1 MSVRPL
7 VCRRC
12 GKPFAP
18 ETVSQTM
25 CPACRLE
32 ARRASYRRERIC
44 QDCGQPF
51 IGVPRQ
57 RRCPR
62 CQAAAEAEWNR
73 AHKRTG
79 PRRPLGSTDTCERC
93 GAPYVVQS
101 GAQRYCPACGPIA
114 LAENERAKKRREKA
128 AERAAGIPTFH
139 APIVTV
145 CAVCGRPFH
154 AKRYRATTCSPECKR
169 ELDRRQQRAADA
181 KRRQPKKKKGEAP
194 GNAKPPS
201 L

>member
-1 MSVRPL
+1 MSVRPY

-18 ETVSQTM
+18 ETVNQTM
-25 CPACRLE
+25 CPECRLE
-32 ARRASYRRERIC
+32 ARRASYRRERTC
-44 QDCGQPF
+44 QDCGQTF
-51 IGVPRQ
+51 LGVPCQ

-62 CQAAAEAEWNR
+62 CQAAADAEHNR

-79 PRRPLGSTDTCERC
+79 PRRPLGSIDICERC
-93 GAPYVVQS
+93 GKEYVVQS
-101 GAQRYCPACGPIA
+101 GAQRYCAACGPIA
-114 LAENERAKKRREKA
+114 RAENERTKKRREKA
-128 AERAAGIPTFH
+128 EERAAGIPTFH

-169 ELDRRQQRAADA
+169 ELDRRQQKAADA
-181 KRRQPKKKKGEAP
+181 KRRPKKMDA
-194 GNAKPPS
+194 AKSPS